1 MNTHTEQI
9 SSYIGKRLREKRH
22 TIGIKLITLADQIG
36 ISFKHIHNYESGRS
50 KISASQLY
58 QCALIMD
65 VDIDYFFKGL
75 KTFKKSIASTS
86 DRIIQQDRSCDLNV
100 LLIEDDDACVYLTRK
115 AFEAYSREVTLNVIS
130 DYDRVFSFLRTQTS
144 SLPFARPD
152 IILLDLNLPKMDGI
166 SILREI
172 KRDAGLSD
180 IPVIILTN
188 NTHAKDMI
196 RCYQEHASGYMCKP
210 FDFGVLEAN
219 IDILTQYWA
228 QTVVLPN
235 RQCDIVYKSA

>member
-9 SSYIGKRLREKRH
+9 SRYIGKRLREKRH
-22 TIGIKLITLADQIG
+22 TVELSLIALADQIG
-36 ISFKHIHNYESGRS
+36 ILFKHIHNYESGRS

-58 QCALIMD
+58 QCAQIMD

-115 AFEAYSREVTLNVIS
+115 AFEACSRKVTLNVIS
-130 DYDRVFSFLRTQTS
+130 DYDCVFSFLRTQTS
-144 SLPFARPD
+144 SRPFVRPD
-152 IILLDLNLPKMDGI
+152 IIILDLNLPKMDGI

-172 KRDAGLSD
+172 KQDMDLAD

-188 NTHAKDMI
+188 NINAKDMI

-210 FDFGVLEAN
+210 FDFDVLESN
-219 IDILTQYWA
+219 IDILAQYWA